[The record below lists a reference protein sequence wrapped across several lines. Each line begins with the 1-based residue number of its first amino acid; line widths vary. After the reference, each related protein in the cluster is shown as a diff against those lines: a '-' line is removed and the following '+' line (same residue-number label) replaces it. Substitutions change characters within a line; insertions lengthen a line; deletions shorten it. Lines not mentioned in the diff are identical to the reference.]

1 MATTTVGRTAGR
13 GTGFGSLRR
22 DRAASAPW
30 RHVDVTLLV
39 CTLALGALGVLMVFS
54 ATRGPG
60 GPDDIVD
67 RTYLL
72 RQSVFGGLGLAVM
85 AVFAFVDYRRWRRFA
100 PIIYLGILVVLA
112 LVLSGLGEE
121 RMGAQRWFQL
131 GPFQFQPPEVAKVGM
146 IVVLAAYLSLRS
158 GELVL
163 RHLLVA
169 IGLAVVPVAL
179 VVLQPDLGTALV
191 FVAITVCMLLVGGAQ
206 PRHVL
211 AVTAIGV
218 LVVIGGL
225 RSDMLAEYQA
235 DRLTNFA
242 DPTADVQD
250 GTYNTYQAL
259 TTIGSGGFWGQG
271 LFEGTQTRAG
281 QVPEQQTD
289 FIFTVVGEELGFVG
303 GATVLLLY
311 LVVLWRL
318 WRIAQLSRDSFGT
331 LLCVG
336 VMAMLMFQVFQSV
349 GMNLNIMPVTGLPLP
364 LLSYGGSATLATLGA
379 LGLVQSVH
387 MHRFV

>member
-1 MATTTVGRTAGR
+1 
-13 GTGFGSLRR
+13 
-22 DRAASAPW
+22 
-30 RHVDVTLLV
+30 V

-72 RQSVFGGLGLAVM
+72 RQSAFGGIGLVVM
-85 AVFAFVDYRRWRRFA
+85 AAFAFVDYRRWRRFA
-100 PIIYLGILVVLA
+100 PVIYLGILVVLA

-146 IVVLAAYLSLRS
+146 IIVLAAYLSLRS

-169 IGLAVVPVAL
+169 IGLAVVPVGL

-191 FVAITVCMLLVGGAQ
+191 FVAITVCMVLVGGAQ

-235 DRLTNFA
+235 ERLTNFA

-336 VMAMLMFQVFQSV
+336 VMAMVMFQVFQSV